1 MKSLIKII
9 ITLISIVFVTVAAYA
24 QVGRAVAP
32 LFARSSTLW
41 STVSINVCWE
51 NPIDA
56 NLAQR
61 NLVRNAVRNS
71 WEAVSPV
78 RFIGWNQCAPDSRG
92 IRILIND
99 EGPHVKKLG
108 RELDGLRNGMVL
120 NFTFN
125 NWSTGCSSNPN
136 ACIGPIAVHEFGHA
150 LGFAHEQNRPDCR
163 CNDSPQGTS
172 GDWLVTPCDINSVM
186 MYCNPNWNNNG
197 QLSGYDIMGVRKL
210 YGHPNGRVSV
220 FDETGLI
227 EIAVFTASSPNRTQ
241 HSDLRISVPSDYLV
255 IGGGGT
261 ASNLGEG
268 ALLTASY
275 PSIDLSSWMLS
286 SKDHLK
292 PHSHV
297 LTGYAIALKIRGLT
311 AEQLRGHIV
320 VREAMSAVTNHPS
333 ATADLPADYSLIGG
347 GFRVNWRGQG
357 NLATASFPV
366 GNAWAARSK
375 DHQNP
380 DPASIVSYAVGIRNS
395 IPGVGNIEAR
405 IFSLQS
411 DMKQHPSVSVPVQ
424 RGYALAGGGGEVVY
438 SGAGNMIWE
447 LCPDITNSDNQ
458 VFKTSSKDHGTP
470 SNAFIKGYSI
480 GVRVRR

>member
-197 QLSGYDIMGVRKL
+197 QLSGYDIMG
-210 YGHPNGRVSV
+210 
-220 FDETGLI
+220 
-227 EIAVFTASSPNRTQ
+227 
-241 HSDLRISVPSDYLV
+241 
-255 IGGGGT
+255 
-261 ASNLGEG
+261 
-268 ALLTASY
+268 
-275 PSIDLSSWMLS
+275 
-286 SKDHLK
+286 
-292 PHSHV
+292 
-297 LTGYAIALKIRGLT
+297 
-311 AEQLRGHIV
+311 
-320 VREAMSAVTNHPS
+320 
-333 ATADLPADYSLIGG
+333 
-347 GFRVNWRGQG
+347 
-357 NLATASFPV
+357 
-366 GNAWAARSK
+366 
-375 DHQNP
+375 
-380 DPASIVSYAVGIRNS
+380 
-395 IPGVGNIEAR
+395 
-405 IFSLQS
+405 
-411 DMKQHPSVSVPVQ
+411 
-424 RGYALAGGGGEVVY
+424 
-438 SGAGNMIWE
+438 
-447 LCPDITNSDNQ
+447 
-458 VFKTSSKDHGTP
+458 
-470 SNAFIKGYSI
+470 
-480 GVRVRR
+480 